1 MYSLHVKY
9 VGAKSVL
16 VADTLS
22 RLVKPGTDP
31 AVPDLNITVSQ
42 VLKIRQT
49 HVESLQ
55 EETKADP
62 TLSPLRDFIING
74 WPDSVHNMQEAL
86 RPYWCFRDEL
96 TILDGLVMKGNR
108 VVVPSA
114 LRAETLARLHGGHQ
128 GLTTTLQRTRRSVYW
143 PNMQDDISDLLFHC
157 NECQIHGKKKPR
169 VPERQVSASR
179 PMEIIGIDLMEFK
192 GKTALVSVDYYSGC
206 LTFDFIQAGTSEE
219 VVKVLD
225 NNFRKLGLAERVIS
239 DNGPCFKS
247 EKFKTFCTALEI
259 KHTTS
264 SPHYHEANGRAE
276 RSIQTIKQI
285 LRKCSNEVETTM
297 AVLAYLDTPVSS
309 DLPSPAELFFN
320 RRINTR
326 LGLMYQPT
334 VLTDTQ
340 KTKLSG
346 QRSAHI
352 KPARDIV
359 HDEYVPDQPIWF
371 TEDGC
376 PEWKP
381 GHIESR
387 DVQPDSY
394 WIINAESTRRLRR
407 NRHDIKPRYSVPKQ
421 APATNQDIV
430 PFYKQLPANDIE
442 QSTPTPAEAPNLRAT
457 DAPTEIPISNPI
469 IPVAVPTP
477 TPRRTDRTSRMADKT
492 PHAKVKTPRETKKT
506 PHVKTTSPTAAKSP
520 VTTRSGRLSKSNR
533 DPSFVYCSMDTFY

>member
-1 MYSLHVKY
+1 METICRKPISLAPARLQRMLLRLRMYSLHVKY
-9 VGAKSVL
+9 VGAKSIL

-62 TLSPLRDFIING
+62 TLSPLRNFIING

-114 LRAETLARLHGGHQ
+114 LRAETLARLHDGHQ
-128 GLTTTLQRTRRSVYW
+128 GLTTTLQRARRSIYW
-143 PNMQDDISDLLFHC
+143 PNMQDDISDLLLHC

-169 VPERQVSASR
+169 VPERQMSASR

-192 GKTALVSVDYYSGC
+192 GKTALVSVDYYSGY
-206 LTFDFIQAGTSEE
+206 LTFDFMQAGTSEE

-247 EKFKTFCTALEI
+247 EKFKTFCTTLEI

-264 SPHYHEANGRAE
+264 SLHYHEANGRAE

-285 LRKCSNEVETTM
+285 LRKCSKEVET
-297 AVLAYLDTPVSS
+297 
-309 DLPSPAELFFN
+309 
-320 RRINTR
+320 
-326 LGLMYQPT
+326 
-334 VLTDTQ
+334 
-340 KTKLSG
+340 
-346 QRSAHI
+346 
-352 KPARDIV
+352 
-359 HDEYVPDQPIWF
+359 
-371 TEDGC
+371 
-376 PEWKP
+376 
-381 GHIESR
+381 R
-387 DVQPDSY
+387 DVCK
-394 WIINAESTRRLRR
+394 TL
-407 NRHDIKPRYSVPKQ
+407 
-421 APATNQDIV
+421 
-430 PFYKQLPANDIE
+430 
-442 QSTPTPAEAPNLRAT
+442 
-457 DAPTEIPISNPI
+457 
-469 IPVAVPTP
+469 
-477 TPRRTDRTSRMADKT
+477 TSR
-492 PHAKVKTPRETKKT
+492 P
-506 PHVKTTSPTAAKSP
+506 
-520 VTTRSGRLSKSNR
+520 
-533 DPSFVYCSMDTFY
+533 F